1 MASLLDQISNDISRV
16 FSPPL
21 PKELGSF
28 DDHLD
33 FILPKVMP
41 YGEDLREEHFWLSK
55 RWQEV
60 REDEGFHEALLH
72 IFNPGGEYML
82 SVDGNI
88 IKGGWRRLA
97 QDNSLIID
105 MGGRTE
111 LFDVIYLNGDFL
123 IMSKHGDQARKG
135 QRKYFMLVRE
145 GAIRSRD
152 GMPDWRNMM
161 EALFNVWRENSL
173 SLWAWFIFIVIIG
186 ILVVKLR

>member
-55 RWQEV
+55 RWQEI

-145 GAIRSRD
+145 NAIRSRD

-186 ILVVKLR
+186 VLVVKLR

>member
-88 IKGGWRRLA
+88 VKGGWRRLYE
-97 QDNSLIID
+97 DNSLIIE

-123 IMSKHGDQARKG
+123 VMSKHGDQARKG

-186 ILVVKLR
+186 VLVVKLR

>member
-55 RWQEV
+55 RWQEI

-88 IKGGWRRLA
+88 IKGGWRRLT

-145 GAIRSRD
+145 GAIRSSH
-152 GMPDWRNMM
+152 GMPDWRSMM

>member
-1 MASLLDQISNDISRV
+1 MASPLDQISNEISRV

-41 YGEDLREEHFWLSK
+41 YGEDLREEQFWLSK

-88 IKGGWRRLA
+88 VKGGWRRLYE
-97 QDNSLIID
+97 DNSLIIE

-145 GAIRSRD
+145 NAIRSAH